1 MKNVILIDIDS
12 ERDEPILIKKPEEGY
27 HSNNLDDVLM
37 SDSKHLTYAT
47 LYMASLLSEENERLL
62 INSITQAFIQ
72 RKNELDKNSKT
83 IENPANGE
91 EGGNV

>member
-47 LYMASLLSEENERLL
+47 LYMASLLTVDDEKLL
-62 INSITQAFIQ
+62 INDIAEAFI
-72 RKNELDKNSKT
+72 RRRNELNKNS
-83 IENPANGE
+83 NPATESPDGE
-91 EGGNV
+91 A